1 MYSWE
6 SMEYPFASPEHHLA
20 FPIRVSAPYRCR
32 YTRARDQFQD
42 QDPELWNPKLSAK
55 PEGAAKPKEKGGQ
68 EAIHRD
74 VHPRAP
80 GRCVTLRL
88 IISEYMG
95 ISHRRTTLPHRRR
108 SPTVSSEERSRDEF
122 LRRESQG
129 VIGAVLFV

>member
-32 YTRARDQFQD
+32 YTRARDEFQD
-42 QDPELWNPKLSAK
+42 QDPEFWNPKLSAK
-55 PEGAAKPKEKGGQ
+55 PEGAAKPKAKGGQ

-95 ISHRRTTLPHRRR
+95 FRT
-108 SPTVSSEERSRDEF
+108 
-122 LRRESQG
+122 
-129 VIGAVLFV
+129 GAQRCRIAGAAQPSALKNA